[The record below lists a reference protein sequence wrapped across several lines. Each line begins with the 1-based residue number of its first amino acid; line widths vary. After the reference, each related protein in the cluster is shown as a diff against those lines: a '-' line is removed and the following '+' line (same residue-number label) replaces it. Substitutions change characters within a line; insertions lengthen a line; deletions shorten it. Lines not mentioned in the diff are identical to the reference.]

1 MVLLS
6 TNNSFPSIEMKDV
19 FPLLIDF
26 FIELLTETSNHLD
39 EILIILSKLLRSLP
53 KHHTETDD
61 TCLELIHICV
71 ETSLGIMQTKV
82 SILASTLFTVSYTK
96 VSELYPEELALL
108 KETIDVLF
116 QNPYY
121 ITDTGIFLV
130 VEDIINTKQINPHD
144 YHDDIVRLQEFID
157 SQYQELCFDQ
167 KKKFIRFSVILID
180 NFFAECDEEEYFEYE
195 TFYLFIKD
203 VFESRLINDCYIELI
218 ILRQVI
224 MMETVYSD
232 FFEFK
237 IILQRYNTLKT
248 IDLMELESAEL
259 LEEISKLIITYQK
272 SETISYKQLETE
284 M

>member
-1 MVLLS
+1 M
-6 TNNSFPSIEMKDV
+6 
-19 FPLLIDF
+19 
-26 FIELLTETSNHLD
+26 
-39 EILIILSKLLRSLP
+39 
-53 KHHTETDD
+53 
-61 TCLELIHICV
+61 
-71 ETSLGIMQTKV
+71 
-82 SILASTLFTVSYTK
+82 
-96 VSELYPEELALL
+96 
-108 KETIDVLF
+108 
-116 QNPYY
+116 
-121 ITDTGIFLV
+121 
-130 VEDIINTKQINPHD
+130 
-144 YHDDIVRLQEFID
+144 
-157 SQYQELCFDQ
+157 
-167 KKKFIRFSVILID
+167 ILID

-259 LEEISKLIITYQK
+259 LEGISKLIITYQK